1 MEELKT
7 QKCPRCKTLRK
18 PSQFI
23 FNEKPHKCC
32 IVCRDT
38 SKAQYAKNKEKN
50 NEKSKKYYLENKE
63 KKKEYSKNYYE
74 NNTEKVK
81 DNHKKWSVNNPEKIK
96 EINKKHI
103 EKMKTNNP
111 LEYKFRRMINTSK
124 ETDKIKNIFDD
135 ENYIDIDYLNK
146 LYEIQNGLCL
156 YCKCLMD
163 LDFTRDNTNKISI
176 QRINNDIGHIKIN
189 CVFSCLNCNVSRQEN
204 KYDETHYME
213 ILDKM
218 NTKY

>member
-38 SKAQYAKNKEKN
+38 SKAFYAKNKEIQ
-50 NEKSKKYYLENKE
+50 
-63 KKKEYSKNYYE
+63 
-74 NNTEKVK
+74 
-81 DNHKKWSVNNPEKIK
+81 KKWRVNNPEKIK
-96 EINKKHI
+96 EQKKKHI

-124 ETDKIKNIFDD
+124 ETDKAKNIFDAD
-135 ENYIDIDYLNK
+135 KFIDIEFLNER
-146 LYEIQNGLCL
+146 YEIQNGLCL
-156 YCKCLMD
+156 YCNCLMD
-163 LDFTRDNTNKISI
+163 LDFTKDNRNKISLK
-176 QRINNDIGHIKIN
+176 RLNYDYGHIKMN
-189 CVFSCLNCNVSRQEN
+189 CFFSCFKCNTSRQEN
-204 KYDETHYME
+204 KHDETHYME